1 MSDVDYWKIIM
12 FCTLQALKM
21 IHNIRDA
28 FNELLEQNQWMD
40 KDTKEVAKEKVFKCL
55 SQFLTNDKS
64 WSSNIAVSQKCISSN
79 NWWKNVVYSLMLT
92 GLYH

>member
-1 MSDVDYWKIIM
+1 M

-64 WSSNIAVSQKCISSN
+64 
-79 NWWKNVVYSLMLT
+79 
-92 GLYH
+92 